1 MKIFVGDRLI
11 VDDVVV
17 AKSVLNRLRG
27 FMFKLHISEREGLL
41 IPKCN
46 WIHTLFM
53 MQKID
58 AVYLNKDG
66 VIVDLE
72 SGIKPW
78 RFCKPRFKAKSTL
91 ELCNGAINSNSLK
104 IGEVLQ
110 CSA

>member
-1 MKIFVGDRLI
+1 MRIFAGDRLI
-11 VDDVVV
+11 ADDVTI
-17 AKSVLNRLRG
+17 AESMLNRFRG
-27 FMFKLHISEREGLL
+27 YMFKSHIAKGEGLL
-41 IPKCN
+41 IPRCN

-58 AVYLNKDG
+58 AVYLNKEG
-66 VIVDLE
+66 VIVDME
-72 SGIKPW
+72 SDIRPW

-91 ELCNGAINSNSLK
+91 ELCSGAINSNSLK

>member
-1 MKIFVGDRLI
+1 MKVFAGNRLI
-11 VDDVVV
+11 ADNVQRAD
-17 AKSVLNRLRG
+17 SVLNRFRG
-27 FMFKLHISEREGLL
+27 FMFKSHILQGEGLL
-41 IPKCN
+41 IPRCN

-66 VIVDLE
+66 VIVDME
-72 SGIKPW
+72 SGVRPW
-78 RFCKPRFKAKSTL
+78 RFCKPRFKAKNTL
-91 ELCNGAINSNSLK
+91 ELCSGSINSNSLK

>member
-11 VDDVVV
+11 ADDVTR
-17 AKSVLNRLRG
+17 ADSALSRFKG
-27 FMFKLHISEREGLL
+27 FMFQSYIAQGEGLL

-53 MQKID
+53 MQEID
-58 AVYLNKDG
+58 AVYLNKDD

-72 SGIKPW
+72 SRIRPW
-78 RFCKPRFKAKSTL
+78 KFCKPRFKAKSTL
-91 ELCNGAINSNSLK
+91 ELCSGSISSNSLK

>member
-1 MKIFVGDRLI
+1 MKIFAGDRLI
-11 VDDVVV
+11 ADDVIK
-17 AKSVLNRLRG
+17 AESVLNRFKG
-27 FMFKLHISEREGLL
+27 FMFKSHISQKEGLL
-41 IPKCN
+41 IPRCN

-53 MQKID
+53 MQEID

-72 SGIKPW
+72 SRVRPW

-91 ELCNGAINSNSLK
+91 ELCAGAISSNSLK

>member
-11 VDDVVV
+11 ADEVTRAD
-17 AKSVLNRLRG
+17 SMLNRFRG
-27 FMFKLHISEREGLL
+27 FMFRSHISKGEGLL

-53 MQKID
+53 MQQID
-58 AVYLNKDG
+58 AVYFNTDG

-72 SGIKPW
+72 SNIRPW

-91 ELCNGAINSNSLK
+91 ELCSGAINSNSLK

>member
-11 VDDVVV
+11 ADNVII
-17 AKSVLNRLRG
+17 AESMLNRFRG
-27 FMFKLHISEREGLL
+27 YMFKLHISKNEGLL
-41 IPKCN
+41 IPRCN

-66 VIVDLE
+66 VIVDME
-72 SGIKPW
+72 SDVRPW

-91 ELCNGAINSNSLK
+91 ELCSGAINSNSLK